1 MSGMIKGE
9 TDILSKLILSEKH
22 GIVCDYGWMNNPTT
36 TSWVQAPKEIT
47 PMRKLI
53 TEMDML
59 KPNSHSIIWD
69 TISSSVNSKSIS
81 FYTGYNKDSIFD
93 YKPFKK
99 WASEPL
105 LSCEYALMLDVLK
118 TA

>member
-1 MSGMIKGE
+1 MSGI
-9 TDILSKLILSEKH
+9 DHLILTKNHGIIWDYGWNDPISLSSWIPAPKEVTPMSKLITDM
-22 GIVCDYGWMNNPTT
+22 G
-36 TSWVQAPKEIT
+36 
-47 PMRKLI
+47 
-53 TEMDML
+53 ML

-69 TISSSVNSKSIS
+69 TISSSVNSKCVS
-81 FYTGYNKDSIFD
+81 FYTGHNKASIFD

-99 WASEPL
+99 WVSKPL